1 MKTIDIKA
9 PYLIFLGNET
19 EITYAKTGAG
29 LVQWRPELCKG
40 QIRLA
45 GGTVDLG
52 LPEMTLIE
60 AKEAG
65 VKSLVIGIASVGG
78 CTPEGWFQL
87 LEKAAGL
94 GMDIVAGVHA
104 KLNDIEQLRLAA
116 DKGGANLIDVRV
128 PPETLPI
135 GSGKKRSGKRL
146 LTVGTDCA
154 LGKKYTALELER
166 DMKAAGLKV
175 TFRAS
180 GQTGIMIAGQGIP
193 IDSVV
198 ADFISGAAELL
209 SPDNDADHWDI
220 IEGQG
225 GIFHPGYGAVT
236 LGLLVGSQPD
246 AFVVCTE
253 AGRTHIKGWPDFELP
268 SIEAVIART
277 VGIGKQ
283 VNPDIRCVGISVN
296 TSTLP
301 EEEREAH
308 LNNLSAELGLP
319 CVDPIAGDSKPIIN
333 NLSGV

>member
-45 GGTVDLG
+45 GGTFDLG

-60 AKEAG
+60 AKDAG
-65 VKSLVIGIASVGG
+65 VKSLVIGTASVGG
-78 CTPEGWFQL
+78 GTPEGWFQL

-104 KLNDIEQLRLAA
+104 KLNDIEPLRLAA
-116 DKGGANLIDVRV
+116 DKGGANLIDIRV
-128 PPETLPI
+128 HPETMPI

-146 LTVGTDCA
+146 L
-154 LGKKYTALELER
+154 
-166 DMKAAGLKV
+166 
-175 TFRAS
+175 
-180 GQTGIMIAGQGIP
+180 
-193 IDSVV
+193 
-198 ADFISGAAELL
+198 
-209 SPDNDADHWDI
+209 
-220 IEGQG
+220 
-225 GIFHPGYGAVT
+225 
-236 LGLLVGSQPD
+236 
-246 AFVVCTE
+246 
-253 AGRTHIKGWPDFELP
+253 
-268 SIEAVIART
+268 T

-308 LNNLSAELGLP
+308 LNNLSAELCLP
-319 CVDPIAGDSKPIIN
+319 CVDPIAGDSKPIID